1 MLNSED
7 EKNYREYFRTT
18 LYQLAKDQTIL
29 SDKEK
34 FKIIVHFLDIIYKDG
49 DFRHYYSDI
58 YSIITSIDKDP
69 SKGNLEILSQNIS
82 YIKDHLD
89 DKLCE
94 NTKNSIRKLYD
105 HTNLDIAR
113 INYIKAL
120 QDRNLSREQEII
132 SLQNK
137 LNTKHEELSG
147 SFEKMENDIKDLYAN
162 ILTLMGIFVAVFAFI
177 AVNSNITF
185 ELTQSN
191 QADIFWGIVE
201 INVFVAICIIVLL
214 FTLKLFI
221 IKPLKKGRRC
231 F

>member
-105 HTNLDIAR
+105 HANLDIAR

-137 LNTKHEELSG
+137 LNTKHEELSV
-147 SFEKMENDIKDLYAN
+147 Y
-162 ILTLMGIFVAVFAFI
+162 
-177 AVNSNITF
+177 
-185 ELTQSN
+185 
-191 QADIFWGIVE
+191 
-201 INVFVAICIIVLL
+201 
-214 FTLKLFI
+214 
-221 IKPLKKGRRC
+221 LKKWKMILKIC
-231 F
+231 MQIF

>member
-105 HTNLDIAR
+105 HANLDIAR

>member
-34 FKIIVHFLDIIYKDG
+34 FKIIVHFLDIIYKVG

-69 SKGNLEILSQNIS
+69 SKGNLEILSQNIT

-105 HTNLDIAR
+105 HANLDIAR

>member
-58 YSIITSIDKDP
+58 YSIITSIDKDL

-105 HTNLDIAR
+105 HANLDIAR

>member
-94 NTKNSIRKLYD
+94 NTQNSIRKLYD
-105 HTNLDIAR
+105 HANLDIAR

>member
-105 HTNLDIAR
+105 HANLDIAR

-191 QADIFWGIVE
+191 QADIFWYL
-201 INVFVAICIIVLL
+201 A
-214 FTLKLFI
+214 
-221 IKPLKKGRRC
+221 
-231 F
+231 